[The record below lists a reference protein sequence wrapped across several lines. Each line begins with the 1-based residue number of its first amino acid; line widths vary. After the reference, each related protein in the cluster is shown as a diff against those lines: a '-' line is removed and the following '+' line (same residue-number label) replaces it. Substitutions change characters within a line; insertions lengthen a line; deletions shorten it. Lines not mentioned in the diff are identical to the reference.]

1 MDAEKKMNCTAIV
14 LAAGQGKRMGTKI
27 QKQYLNIE
35 GRPVLYY
42 SLKVFQEASF
52 IDDICLVVGAG
63 QEEYCRKEIVD
74 KYGLSKV
81 RYIVAG
87 GEERYHSVWN
97 GLQMIAE
104 DGYVFI
110 HSDRELMTG
119 DIVTVNI
126 TESNE
131 YDLIGEINNEFTK

>member
-1 MDAEKKMNCTAIV
+1 MRFDRLGVFTYSMEEDT
-14 LAAGQGKRMGTKI
+14 LAAKMKGQILPFIKEKRRNDIMKI
-27 QKQYLNIE
+27 QQKIAFEKAEEMVGMQLEALVE
-35 GRPVLYY
+35 GKLPQDN
-42 SLKVFQEASF
+42 VFIGRTYKDAPN
-52 IDDICLVVGAG
+52 V
-63 QEEYCRKEIVD
+63 
-74 KYGLSKV
+74 
-81 RYIVAG
+81 
-87 GEERYHSVWN
+87 
-97 GLQMIAE
+97 